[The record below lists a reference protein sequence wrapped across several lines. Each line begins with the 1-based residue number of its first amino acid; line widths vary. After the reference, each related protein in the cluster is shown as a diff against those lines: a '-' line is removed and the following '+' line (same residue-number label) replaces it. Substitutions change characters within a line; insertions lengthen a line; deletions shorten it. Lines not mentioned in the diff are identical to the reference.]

1 MIIPNV
7 SCGLVFW
14 GSSSENSNKNTQ
26 SYPSIPRLTPKLAR
40 DIAEANLYIQCTMGA
55 S

>member
-1 MIIPNV
+1 MFHV
-7 SCGLVFW
+7 HLF
-14 GSSSENSNKNTQ
+14 SEDPALKIQIRTQ

-40 DIAEANLYIQCTMGA
+40 EIAEANLYIQCTMGA